1 MRSVNKNASIGS
13 QSETRRITLGRMR
26 KIMSE
31 FFDKQHEKVDQIV
44 ANEHKS
50 ADALTIEL
58 LTRIAHLLVNI
69 REDIDDLQD
78 DIREL
83 GR

>member
-1 MRSVNKNASIGS
+1 
-13 QSETRRITLGRMR
+13 
-26 KIMSE
+26 MSE